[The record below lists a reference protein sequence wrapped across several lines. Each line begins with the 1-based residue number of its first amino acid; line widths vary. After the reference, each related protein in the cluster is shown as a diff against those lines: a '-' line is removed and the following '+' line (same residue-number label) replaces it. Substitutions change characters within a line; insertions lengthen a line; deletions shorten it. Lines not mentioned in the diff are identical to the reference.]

1 MRNAT
6 ASWRTNARR
15 QSGGGPDASDGP
27 GLESP
32 GGAESVRASSVIAAG
47 WAVSALASPTK
58 YTRSLRLVAPR
69 GGTELVILDQTVT
82 IQAPVDKVWDFVNDM
97 EAVSR
102 CVPGVESFQKV
113 DDETYLGALKVK
125 VGPIGVTLNGKVIV
139 VERDRE
145 NLRARMQVQAAEK
158 RLNSAVN
165 AHATLTAVPRA
176 ENETEL
182 QIHTESSIL
191 GKLGEFGQAVMRRK
205 ADQIVEEFARNMA
218 KAINA
223 TA

>member
-1 MRNAT
+1 M
-6 ASWRTNARR
+6 
-15 QSGGGPDASDGP
+15 
-27 GLESP
+27 
-32 GGAESVRASSVIAAG
+32 
-47 WAVSALASPTK
+47 
-58 YTRSLRLVAPR
+58 
-69 GGTELVILDQTVT
+69 ILDQKVT
-82 IQAPVDKVWDFVNDM
+82 IQAPVDRVWDFVNDM

-113 DDETYLGALKVK
+113 DDTTYLGALKVK

-165 AHATLTAVPRA
+165 AQAVLTAVPRS

-205 ADQIVEEFARNMA
+205 ADQIVEEFAQNMA

-223 TA
+223 AG

>member
-1 MRNAT
+1 M
-6 ASWRTNARR
+6 
-15 QSGGGPDASDGP
+15 
-27 GLESP
+27 
-32 GGAESVRASSVIAAG
+32 
-47 WAVSALASPTK
+47 
-58 YTRSLRLVAPR
+58 
-69 GGTELVILDQTVT
+69 ILDQTVT
-82 IQAPVDKVWDFVNDM
+82 VQAPVDKVWDFVTDM

-113 DDETYLGALKVK
+113 DDTTYLGALKVK

-165 AHATLTAVPRA
+165 AQAVLTAVPRS

-205 ADQIVEEFARNMA
+205 ADQIVEEFAQNMA
-218 KAINA
+218 KAISA
-223 TA
+223 GG

>member
-1 MRNAT
+1 MVQCT
-6 ASWRTNARR
+6 KFASCRALDERTYECR
-15 QSGGGPDASDGP
+15 
-27 GLESP
+27 
-32 GGAESVRASSVIAAG
+32 V
-47 WAVSALASPTK
+47 
-58 YTRSLRLVAPR
+58 
-69 GGTELVILDQTVT
+69 
-82 IQAPVDKVWDFVNDM
+82 
-97 EAVSR
+97 
-102 CVPGVESFQKV
+102 C
-113 DDETYLGALKVK
+113 
-125 VGPIGVTLNGKVIV
+125 KVIV

-176 ENETEL
+176 DNETEL